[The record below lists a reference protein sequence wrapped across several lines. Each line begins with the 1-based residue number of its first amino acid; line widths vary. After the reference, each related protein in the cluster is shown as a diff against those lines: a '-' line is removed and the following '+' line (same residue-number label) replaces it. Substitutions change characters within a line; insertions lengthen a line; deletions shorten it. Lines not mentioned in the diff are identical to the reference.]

1 LLGLKKTDTWI
12 NKMSES
18 TFIGKVAIITG
29 SSMGIGK
36 AIAIAL
42 GKKNV
47 KIVLNGRNQERLN
60 NTANELRSLGFD
72 ILSIQGDVGIY
83 KDCENLVE
91 QTIKKYG
98 VIDILV
104 NNAGLAMEGSIAN
117 TTPEVFEKVFHT
129 NILGVLFPTKAAL
142 PHLIKSKGSVVFTGS
157 IAGFIGL
164 PNYSAY
170 SASKMS
176 LTALVQSLKIELADT
191 GVHVG
196 INYVGFVE
204 NDDNKTY
211 LNQQGEIEKMP
222 VRDQFKRM
230 PLERVAAH
238 FVNGIE
244 KRNYKQTLSLL
255 GKLTNFVHRYFPQ
268 IFEWIMIRKHLK
280 QTKSL

>member
-1 LLGLKKTDTWI
+1 
-12 NKMSES
+12 MSKS
-18 TFIGKVAIITG
+18 TLNGKVAIITG

-42 GKKNV
+42 AKKNV
-47 KIVLNGRNQERLN
+47 KIVLNGRNQERLAG
-60 NTANELRSLGFD
+60 TAEELHALGFD
-72 ILSIQGDVGIY
+72 VLSVPGDVGIY
-83 KDCENLVE
+83 KECENLIG

-98 VIDILV
+98 TIDILV
-104 NNAGLAMEGSIAN
+104 NNAGLAMEGTIAN
-117 TTPEVFEKVFHT
+117 TLPEVFEKVFHT

-142 PHLIKSKGSVVFTGS
+142 PYLKQSKGSIVFTSS

-176 LTALVQSLKIELADT
+176 LTALVQSLKIELAGT

-196 INYVGFVE
+196 INYVGFAE
-204 NDDNKTY
+204 NDDSKTY
-211 LNQQGEIEKMP
+211 LNHHGEIKKIP

-230 PLERVAAH
+230 PLEVVAAH

-244 KRNYKQTLSLL
+244 KRRYKQTLSLL
-255 GKLTNFVHRYFPQ
+255 GKLTNLAQRYLPAS
-268 IFEWIMIRKHLK
+268 FEWIMIRKYLK
-280 QTKSL
+280 QIRN

>member
-1 LLGLKKTDTWI
+1 
-12 NKMSES
+12 MSES